1 MITQYTP
8 LFEDVLFLIGLTG
21 LTSGLTGL
29 STGLTSGL
37 TGLTGLSTGL
47 TGWLTLFFSLV
58 YSTRGNEIQMESRRF
73 WVEIKYGST

>member
-8 LFEDVLFLIGLTG
+8 WFEDVLLLIGLTG
-21 LTSGLTGL
+21 LTS
-29 STGLTSGL
+29 
-37 TGLTGLSTGL
+37 GLTGLSTGL